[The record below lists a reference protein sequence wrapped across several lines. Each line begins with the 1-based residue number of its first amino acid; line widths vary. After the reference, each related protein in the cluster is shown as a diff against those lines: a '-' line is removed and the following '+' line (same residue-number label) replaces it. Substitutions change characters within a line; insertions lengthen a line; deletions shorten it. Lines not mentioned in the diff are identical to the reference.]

1 MKVKLLTIFALC
13 ALGAADASSA
23 MAAAPGSQSIKE
35 IASYVYPKN
44 TAKRPSSFY
53 YMPDGTQYAMIADDG
68 KSIRTYDIKTG
79 NETGVLVD
87 LNRTREVTIPD
98 VDGFFVSPDG
108 KKVVLWREP
117 QYIYRRSFTAEYYV
131 YDVKSRLMDA
141 MSPDF
146 KRVREVVMSPKSDM
160 IAFVAPNNDIYLKK
174 LVYNNQVRVT
184 TDGAAGK
191 IINGATDWTYEE
203 EFTTTRLM
211 AWSPD
216 DLMLCFVKTN
226 ETNVPVYSLPLY
238 EGTCNPQKEYAQY
251 PGQLSYK
258 YPVAGVANSRV
269 TLHSY
274 DVELRKTKQIP
285 LPDKNIEYIPRI
297 DFGPEPQQLMV
308 SALNRDQNRFE
319 LYSVNP
325 ASKVAKSVLVETSN
339 AWIEPDTYEGLT
351 FEKDGFVVLSGRS
364 GYQHLYKYSYAGAL
378 QRTLTSGDYDVTA
391 YYGSDAAGNHYYQS
405 AQPTPLQRTVY
416 CLDAKGNRKAV
427 SATNGTAAAQ
437 FSPDHNYAVYSFN
450 NPKTPPVYR
459 LCTAH
464 GKELRT
470 LEDNAVL
477 KTRFDGILPDK
488 EFIKVPSDGLEL
500 NGFIIRPFGFD
511 PSKKYPVVMT
521 QYSGPG
527 SQSVLDRWE
536 LDWMDY
542 FASKGFIIVC
552 VDGRGTG
559 GRGNKFMHAV
569 YRDLGHYETI
579 DQINAAKYVATL
591 PGVDPER
598 IGICGWSYG
607 GYETLMCATAQG
619 CPFAAAV
626 AIAPVTDWR
635 YYDTVYSERF
645 MLTPQQNES
654 GYNASAPLRRAA
666 RLACPTLIM
675 YGTADDNVHPANSL
689 QFVSALQ
696 SAGGYCDMFVFPN
709 MNHSIY
715 GCNARAVVYG
725 RMFEYFKDKLK

>member
-1 MKVKLLTIFALC
+1 
-13 ALGAADASSA
+13 
-23 MAAAPGSQSIKE
+23 
-35 IASYVYPKN
+35 
-44 TAKRPSSFY
+44 
-53 YMPDGTQYAMIADDG
+53 
-68 KSIRTYDIKTG
+68 
-79 NETGVLVD
+79 
-87 LNRTREVTIPD
+87 
-98 VDGFFVSPDG
+98 
-108 KKVVLWREP
+108 
-117 QYIYRRSFTAEYYV
+117 
-131 YDVKSRLMDA
+131 

-146 KRVREVVMSPKSDM
+146 KRVREVLMSPKSDM

-226 ETNVPVYSLPLY
+226 ETDVPVYSLPIY

-251 PGQLSYK
+251 PGRLSYK
-258 YPVAGVANSRV
+258 YPVAGVNNSRV

-274 DVELRKTKQIP
+274 DVELRKTKQIH

-308 SALNRDQNRFE
+308 STLNRDQNRFE

-325 ASKVAKSVLVETSN
+325 ASKVAKSVLVESSN
-339 AWIEPDTYEGLT
+339 AWIQPDTYEGLT
-351 FEKDGFVVLSGRS
+351 FENDGFVVLSSRS

-378 QRTLTSGDYDVTA
+378 QRTLTRGDYDVTA
-391 YYGSDAAGNHYYQS
+391 YYGSDDAGNCYYQS
-405 AQPTPLQRTVY
+405 AQPSPLQRTVY
-416 CLDAKGNRKAV
+416 ALDAKGFHKAV
-427 SATNGTAAAQ
+427 SATNGTASAQ
-437 FSPDHNYAVYSFN
+437 FSPDHKYAVYSFN
-450 NPKTPPVYR
+450 NPATPPVYS
-459 LCTAH
+459 LCTANA
-464 GKELRT
+464 KQLRT
-470 LEDNAVL
+470 LEDNSVL
-477 KTRFDGILPDK
+477 KTRFDGILPEK
-488 EFIKVPSDGLEL
+488 EFIKIPSDGLDL
-500 NGFIIRPFGFD
+500 NAFVIRPFGFD
-511 PSKKYPVVMT
+511 ASKKYPVVMT

-536 LDWMDY
+536 LDWMNY
-542 FASKGFIIVC
+542 FASKGFMIVC

-569 YRDLGHYETI
+569 YRNLGHYETI
-579 DQINAAKYVATL
+579 DQINAANYVATL
-591 PGVDPER
+591 PGVDPKR

-607 GYETLMCATAQG
+607 GYETLMCATAQN

-635 YYDTVYSERF
+635 FYDTVYSERF

-666 RLACPTLIM
+666 HLACPTLIM

-696 SAGGYCDMFVFPN
+696 SAGGICDMFIFPN

-725 RMFEYFKDKLK
+725 RMFEYFKEKLK